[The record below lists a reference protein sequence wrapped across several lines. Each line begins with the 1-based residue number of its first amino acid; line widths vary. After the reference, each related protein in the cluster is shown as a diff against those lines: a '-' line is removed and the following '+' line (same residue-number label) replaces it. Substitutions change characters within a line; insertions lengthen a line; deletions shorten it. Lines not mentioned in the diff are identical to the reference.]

1 MLMRERNPVCDDPKR
16 CSRGN
21 VMREY
26 RAYLL
31 GIEGHIRERVEL
43 ESETDEEA
51 VAKARR
57 HFNGGAIEVWQGVRI
72 VAKLD
77 GGSE

>member
-1 MLMRERNPVCDDPKR
+1 
-16 CSRGN
+16 
-21 VMREY
+21 
-26 RAYLL
+26 L
-31 GIEGHIRERVEL
+31 GIDGHILERMEL

-51 VAKARR
+51 VTRARQ
-57 HFNGGAIEVWQGVRI
+57 HFNGGAIEVWQGARI

>member
-1 MLMRERNPVCDDPKR
+1 
-16 CSRGN
+16 
-21 VMREY
+21 MREY

-31 GIEGHIRERVEL
+31 GIDGHIRERMEL

-51 VAKARR
+51 VARARQ
-57 HFNGGAIEVWQGVRI
+57 HFNVGTIEVWQGVRI

>member
-1 MLMRERNPVCDDPKR
+1 M
-16 CSRGN
+16 
-21 VMREY
+21 
-26 RAYLL
+26 
-31 GIEGHIRERVEL
+31 EL

-51 VAKARR
+51 VAKARQ

-77 GGSE
+77 AGSG

>member
-1 MLMRERNPVCDDPKR
+1 MLMRGRNPVCDDPQR

-21 VMREY
+21 VMQEY

-31 GIEGHIRERVEL
+31 GIDGHIRERVEL
-43 ESETDEEA
+43 EGETDEEA
-51 VAKARR
+51 VAKARQ
-57 HFNGGAIEVWQGVRI
+57 HFNGAAIEVWQGVRI

>member
-1 MLMRERNPVCDDPKR
+1 MLMRERNPVCDDLQR

-31 GIEGHIRERVEL
+31 GIDGHIRERVDL
-43 ESETDEEA
+43 ESDTDEEA
-51 VAKARR
+51 VAKARQR
-57 HFNGGAIEVWQGVRI
+57 FNGGVIEVWQGVRI

-77 GGSE
+77 DGSE

>member
-1 MLMRERNPVCDDPKR
+1 MQ
-16 CSRGN
+16 
-21 VMREY
+21 EY

-31 GIEGHIRERVEL
+31 GIDGHIRERMEL

-51 VAKARR
+51 VARARQ

-77 GGSE
+77 GGSG

>member
-1 MLMRERNPVCDDPKR
+1 MQ
-16 CSRGN
+16 G
-21 VMREY
+21 Y

-31 GIEGHIRERVEL
+31 GIDGHIRERMEL
-43 ESETDEEA
+43 ESETDQEA
-51 VAKARR
+51 VAKARE
-57 HFNGGAIEVWQGVRI
+57 HFNDSAIEVWQGVRI

>member
-1 MLMRERNPVCDDPKR
+1 MQ
-16 CSRGN
+16 
-21 VMREY
+21 EY

-31 GIEGHIRERVEL
+31 GIDGHISERMEL

-51 VAKARR
+51 VARARR
-57 HFNGGAIEVWQGVRI
+57 HFNGGTIEVWQGVRI

-77 GGSE
+77 DGSG

>member
-1 MLMRERNPVCDDPKR
+1 MQ
-16 CSRGN
+16 
-21 VMREY
+21 EY

-31 GIEGHIRERVEL
+31 GFDGHIRERMEL

-51 VAKARR
+51 VAKARQ

-77 GGSE
+77 AGSG